1 MATSRQSQGNA
12 IPPLEW
18 AAALLGCVLVCG
30 ALAVMLWLGL
40 ARGDTPPAIAVR
52 VEGVAPAADGYVVTI
67 RAVNTGG
74 TTAADVGVEGELRGG
89 PGAAETSSMTFKYLA
104 PHSERR
110 GGLFFE
116 KDPRRFELKLRAK
129 GYETP

>member
-1 MATSRQSQGNA
+1 MASVRKPRDPA

-18 AAALLGCVLVCG
+18 AAAAVGLALVCG
-30 ALAVMLWLGL
+30 VLGVMLWLGVT
-40 ARGDTPPAIAVR
+40 RDERPPEVSVRTEAVT
-52 VEGVAPAADGYVVTI
+52 PAAGGYVVTI
-67 RAVNTGG
+67 RAVNTGD
-74 TTAADVGVEGELRGG
+74 TTAADVTVEGELRGAG
-89 PGAAETSSMTFKYLA
+89 GVAETSTMSFKYLA

-116 KDPRRFELKLRAK
+116 KDPRRFKLELRAK

>member
-1 MATSRQSQGNA
+1 MAATRKPRDPA

-18 AAALLGCVLVCG
+18 AAAAVGLALVCG
-30 ALAVMLWLGL
+30 VLGTMLWLGVT
-40 ARGDTPPAIAVR
+40 RGERPAEVSVR
-52 VEGVAPAADGYVVTI
+52 TETVTTAAGGYVVTI
-67 RAVNTGG
+67 RAVNTGD
-74 TTAADVGVEGELRGG
+74 TTAADVTVEGELRGAG
-89 PGAAETSSMTFKYLA
+89 GIAETSTMSFKYLA

-116 KDPRRFELKLRAK
+116 KDPRQFKLELRAK